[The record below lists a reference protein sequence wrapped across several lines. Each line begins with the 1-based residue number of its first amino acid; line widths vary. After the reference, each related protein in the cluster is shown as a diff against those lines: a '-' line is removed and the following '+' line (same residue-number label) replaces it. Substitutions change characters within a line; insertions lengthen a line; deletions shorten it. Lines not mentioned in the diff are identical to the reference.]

1 MNLLLD
7 MNLSPAWKPL
17 LEDHGWQTQHWRE
30 IGAASASDAEI
41 MTWAKAH
48 GCCVVTNDLDFSAI
62 LAATRA
68 SGPSV
73 VQIRGQDL
81 SPTIL
86 GTTLLSVL
94 DAARYTLQRGAILTL
109 DVRTS
114 RIRTLPI

>member
-17 LEDHGWQTQHWRE
+17 LEAHGWHTQHWCE
-30 IGAASASDAEI
+30 VGAANAADAEI
-41 MTWAKAH
+41 MAWAQAH
-48 GCCVVTNDLDFSAI
+48 GYCVVTNDLDFSAI

-81 SPTIL
+81 SPATL
-86 GTTLLSVL
+86 GKTLLSVL
-94 DAARYTLQRGAILTL
+94 DAARDILQRGAILTL
-109 DVRTS
+109 DVRTL
-114 RIRTLPI
+114 RVRMLPI

>member
-17 LEDHGWQTQHWRE
+17 LEAHGWHTRHWCE
-30 IGAASASDAEI
+30 VGAANAADAEI
-41 MTWAKAH
+41 MAWAQAH
-48 GCCVVTNDLDFSAI
+48 GYCVVTNDLDFSAI

-81 SPTIL
+81 SPATL
-86 GTTLLSVL
+86 GKTLLSVL
-94 DAARYTLQRGAILTL
+94 DAARDILQRGAILTL
-109 DVRTS
+109 DVRTL
-114 RIRTLPI
+114 RVRMLPI

>member
-17 LEDHGWQTQHWRE
+17 LQGHGWHTRHWCE
-30 IGAASASDAEI
+30 VGATNAADAEI
-41 MTWAKAH
+41 MAWAKAH
-48 GCCVVTNDLDFSAI
+48 GYCVVTNDLDFSAI

-81 SPTIL
+81 SPETL
-86 GTTLLSVL
+86 GATLLSVL
-94 DAARYTLQRGAILTL
+94 DAERDILQRGAILTL
-109 DVRTS
+109 DVRTA

>member
-1 MNLLLD
+1 MNLLD

-17 LEDHGWQTQHWRE
+17 LEGHGWHTQHRCE
-30 IGAASASDAEI
+30 AGAANASDAEI
-41 MTWAKAH
+41 MAWAKAQ
-48 GCCVVTNDLDFSAI
+48 GYCVVTNDLDFSAI

-73 VQIRGQDL
+73 IQIRGQDL
-81 SPTIL
+81 SPATL
-86 GTTLLSVL
+86 GMTLLSVL
-94 DAARYTLQRGAILTL
+94 DAARATLQRGAILIL